1 MFCGNKTAP
10 TPVLDNES
18 TGEGLN
24 DQSKTRRFEVIV
36 LPHLNAAYNLA
47 RWLTRNDQD
56 AHDIVQE
63 ACLRA
68 FKFFDGLRGDNGRAW
83 LLGIVRNTFYN
94 WLEQQRKHTANTPFD
109 EESHSL
115 ESAAPSQP
123 YCNPESIQARADDA
137 RLLNQ
142 ALARLPLEFREVVV
156 LRDLEDLSYKEIAE
170 VSAIPIGTVMS
181 RLARGRKL
189 LLADL
194 GRSKQELTD
203 GL

>member
-1 MFCGNKTAP
+1 M
-10 TPVLDNES
+10 
-18 TGEGLN
+18 N
-24 DQSKTRRFEVIV
+24 DQSKTRRFEALV

-63 ACLRA
+63 ASLRA
-68 FKFFDGLRGDNGRAW
+68 YKFIDGLRGGDGRAW

-94 WLEQQRKHTANTPFD
+94 GLELHRKHDKNTCFD
-109 EESHSL
+109 EELHSQ
-115 ESAAPSQP
+115 EGGAPSQP
-123 YCNPESIQARADDA
+123 DGGPESILARADDI

-170 VSAIPIGTVMS
+170 AAAIPIGTVMS

-189 LLADL
+189 LLVDI
-194 GRSKQELTD
+194 GRSKQETCD

>member
-1 MFCGNKTAP
+1 MGNG
-10 TPVLDNES
+10 LDDK
-18 TGEGLN
+18 LRM
-24 DQSKTRRFEVIV
+24 RRFEILV

-47 RWLTRNDQD
+47 RWLVRCDQD

-63 ACLRA
+63 AYLRA
-68 FKFFDGLRGDNGRAW
+68 FRFFDGLHGENGRAW
-83 LLGIVRNTFYN
+83 LLGIVRNTFYT
-94 WLEQQRKHTANTPFD
+94 WLEQHHKYDANMSFD
-109 EESHSL
+109 EEMHSL
-115 ESAAPSQP
+115 EDSATVQP
-123 YCNPESIQARADDA
+123 YSNPESILERADGK

-170 VSAIPIGTVMS
+170 ISAIPIGTVMS

-194 GRSKQELTD
+194 GRCKQESI
-203 GL
+203 